1 MKAKPTST
9 QKVPELAAH
18 LLALPES
25 VVFETKRVSGKMVH
39 KALETIVAFANT
51 EGGNLV
57 LGIEDVQKAQG
68 ADRLYGMVEN
78 PEAVNELQR
87 KAASQITPP
96 LDDLNWTT
104 VACQLRDGTMGEVM
118 VVGVPRSG
126 IVHSLVDGGTWKRL
140 SNGNRQMT
148 AHEINE
154 LSFARGVVSAETE
167 AVEVPFELLDTEHW
181 RTYCQSR
188 GLSSGE
194 IQDRMFRVG
203 LAKRVGQVLLPRRAA
218 VLLFAE
224 DPSGLL
230 AQKAAI
236 RVFHYSGA
244 QIEHSPAP
252 NLLKKPK
259 TITGALIKQI
269 EDCYGY
275 VVDQISDGLR
285 MAASGF
291 ETVHRYP
298 ARVIK
303 EAITNA
309 VIHRDYHIN
318 RDIHVRIFDNRIEVE
333 SPGLFPGD
341 IRPETI
347 SRAGS
352 LSRNSLI
359 VSNLREFPTPPN
371 IDAGE
376 GVRMMFS
383 TMRAVGLYPPFYFSR
398 PVLQQ
403 DAVMVMLLNEERP
416 PVWEQVSDWLDRKG
430 FITNPILCKIA
441 KTDTLKTSKM
451 LRKWVSQGM
460 LTPDMSKGK
469 RHARYF
475 KSGQQ
480 PLQNTIL
487 HLPGFTGGGEDPIRG
502 D

>member
-1 MKAKPTST
+1 MKPRPPTV
-9 QKVPELAAH
+9 QPIPDPVAA
-18 LLALPES
+18 LLSLSES
-25 VVFETKRVSGKMVH
+25 LHFETKRVSGKMPH

-57 LGIEDVQKAQG
+57 LGVEDIQKAQG
-68 ADRLYGMVEN
+68 ADRLYGIVEN
-78 PEAVNELQR
+78 PEAVSELRR
-87 KAASQITPP
+87 KVGSQITPP
-96 LDDLNWTT
+96 LEGLRWLT
-104 VACQLRDGTMGEVM
+104 VACPLRDGTAGEIV
-118 VVGVPRSG
+118 VVGVPKSRK
-126 IVHSLVDGGTWKRL
+126 VHSLVDDGTWMRFPH
-140 SNGNRQMT
+140 GNKQMT
-148 AHEINE
+148 AHEVSE
-154 LSFARGVVSAETE
+154 LCFARGVVSAETE
-167 AVEVPFELLDTEHW
+167 LADVPFELLETEHW
-181 RTYCQSR
+181 KVYCQSR
-188 GLSSGE
+188 GISSGG

-203 LAKRVGQVLLPRRAA
+203 LAKKPAERLLPTRAA

-230 AQKAAI
+230 AQKAAV
-236 RVFHYSGA
+236 RVFHYSGTR
-244 QIEHSPAP
+244 IEHDPAP

-259 TITGALIKQI
+259 TISGPLLRQI
-269 EDCYGY
+269 EDSYAY

-347 SRAGS
+347 SKAGS

-359 VSNLREFPTPPN
+359 VANLREFPTPPN

-383 TMRAVGLYPPFYFSR
+383 TMRAVGLYPPFYFTR

-416 PVWEQVSDWLDRKG
+416 PVWEQVSDWIDREG
-430 FITNPILCKIA
+430 FITNPVLCRIA
-441 KTDTLKTSKM
+441 KTDTLRASKM
-451 LRKWVSQGM
+451 LRKWVDQGM
-460 LTPDMSKGK
+460 LAPDMSKGK

-475 KSGQQ
+475 KSGQVHA
-480 PLQNTIL
+480 QNPVL
-487 HLPGFTGGGEDPIRG
+487 RLPGFLDGVESPRTTP
-502 D
+502 

>member
-1 MKAKPTST
+1 MKAKPIPI
-9 QKVPELAAH
+9 QKVPESVAR

-51 EGGNLV
+51 EGGSLA
-57 LGIEDVQKAQG
+57 LGIEDAQKADG
-68 ADRLYGMVEN
+68 IERLFGITEN
-78 PEAVNELQR
+78 PEAVSELQR
-87 KAASQITPP
+87 KVASQVTPP
-96 LDDLNWTT
+96 LDGLTWTT
-104 VACQLRDGTMGEVM
+104 VACPLQDGSAGEV
-118 VVGVPRSG
+118 VIVGIPRSG
-126 IVHSLVDGGTWKRL
+126 KVHSLVDGGTWKRL
-140 SNGNRQMT
+140 PHGNKQMT

-154 LSFARGVVSAETE
+154 LSFARGVVSAEAE
-167 AVEVPFELLDTEHW
+167 AVEVPFDLLDTEQW
-181 RTYCQSR
+181 RIYCQSR

-218 VLLFAE
+218 VLLFAD

-244 QIEHSPAP
+244 QIEHAPSP

-359 VSNLREFPTPPN
+359 VANLREFPTPPN

-383 TMRAVGLYPPFYFSR
+383 TMRAVGLYPPFYFTR

-416 PVWEQVSDWLDRKG
+416 PVWEQVSDWLDRHG
-430 FITNPILCKIA
+430 FITNPMLCKIA
-441 KTDTLKTSKM
+441 KTDTLKASKM

-460 LTPDMSKGK
+460 LTADMSKGK

-480 PLQNTIL
+480 PLQDKVL
-487 HLPGFTGGGEDPIRG
+487 RLPGFRGGEAN
-502 D
+502 